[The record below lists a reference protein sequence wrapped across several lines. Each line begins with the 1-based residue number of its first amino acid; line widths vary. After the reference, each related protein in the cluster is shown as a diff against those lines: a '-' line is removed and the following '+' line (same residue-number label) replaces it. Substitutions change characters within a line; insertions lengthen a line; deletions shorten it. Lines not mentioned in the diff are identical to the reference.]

1 MLLNQHSLITG
12 LLSGLMIFSAA
23 PTLAETLEDAWN
35 SAVDNNHQIKSAK
48 ADTSAS
54 EQQLY
59 SAKGQ
64 RLPEL
69 NVGSGYTQFSETQA
83 AKADFQGQTGQFNT
97 YQAGSVKAQAIASV
111 PIFTSGRISHSINS
125 AEASLQQH
133 NTMKSV
139 RC

>member
-1 MLLNQHSLITG
+1 MLLNKHSLIVG
-12 LLSGLMIFSAA
+12 LLSGLLIFSAA

-83 AKADFQGQTGQFNT
+83 AKADFQGQSGQFNT

-111 PIFTSGRISHSINS
+111 PIFTSGRTVIALVPPKPLCRQHS
-125 AEASLQQH
+125 
-133 NTMKSV
+133 TMKSAQ
-139 RC
+139 C

>member
-1 MLLNQHSLITG
+1 MLLNKHGLITG

-83 AKADFQGQTGQFNT
+83 AKAEF
-97 YQAGSVKAQAIASV
+97 
-111 PIFTSGRISHSINS
+111 R
-125 AEASLQQH
+125 ASLASS
-133 NTMKSV
+133 TPIKPGA
-139 RC
+139 